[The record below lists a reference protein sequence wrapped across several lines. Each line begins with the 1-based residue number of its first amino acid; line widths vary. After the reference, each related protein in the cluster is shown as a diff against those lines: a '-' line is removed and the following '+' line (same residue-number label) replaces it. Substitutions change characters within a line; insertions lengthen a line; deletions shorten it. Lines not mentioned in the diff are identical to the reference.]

1 MPEAAGAESLDQ
13 MISQALRTLATVR
26 STGVT
31 ADGPPLQGEG
41 RAAGGKVSATV
52 SAGGRLTALSVDPRV
67 MREGS
72 EAMCAEII
80 TAVNAAV
87 DELRAKAE
95 ERAAAVTAGSEE
107 ISATLLGLQQ
117 ESVRQME
124 RFTQSLNDV
133 VARFERRT

>member
-95 ERAAAVTAGSEE
+95 ERAAAAAAGSEE